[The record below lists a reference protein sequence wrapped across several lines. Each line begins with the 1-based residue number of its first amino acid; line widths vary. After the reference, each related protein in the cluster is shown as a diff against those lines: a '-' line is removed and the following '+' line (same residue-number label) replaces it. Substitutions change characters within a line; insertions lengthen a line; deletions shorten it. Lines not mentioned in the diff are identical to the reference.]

1 MKKFIWI
8 LGLSLVLT
16 GCRGV
21 MIEDRDEVVEDEIDS
36 IASKNERATYIAD
49 ETKEV
54 VAEINN
60 LREKYKNIMTEEEYE
75 FESVYIDLQ
84 GQGMKG
90 ISFDNRIFNSKDYFA
105 ELIEILDNSVAEG
118 LKNHIED
125 MEEKKIND
133 DMIILKKIGRAVVYA
148 ENREEADNYIS
159 VKVDFSDIKDEDYG
173 ALFQEISD
181 DKYILSNIIIGEK
194 ADMIDF
200 VNLNNSYDMGYEGGN
215 FKSIRYNMF
224 LVENNIE
231 KVNILMQAKDQSPI
245 KDEDIDVFTNLLDS
259 LEIVGE
265 ERDQLLKEFKTS
277 FQKDSKREKIA
288 LKNYKILIEAAKGN
302 SYSSRD
308 EKLIYFS
315 IERV

>member
-8 LGLSLVLT
+8 LGLLLVLT
-16 GCRGV
+16 GCRDV
-21 MIEDRDEVVEDEIDS
+21 IIEDREGFVEDEIDS
-36 IASKNERATYIAD
+36 ITSKKERATYISD